1 MSRDDEPKS
10 TNHRNYHCRV
20 WKSKA
25 DVEME
30 DQMKQAQIGEAK
42 SGLLKLRRKLDSLEN
57 KGSPKTEIQH
67 NHTKKEEIN

>member
-1 MSRDDEPKS
+1 
-10 TNHRNYHCRV
+10 
-20 WKSKA
+20 
-25 DVEME
+25 
-30 DQMKQAQIGEAK
+30 MKQAQIGEAK